1 MSVSNVKVNTFAPIP
16 HTLLCVSLIMS
27 VAINNPPAGATSNA
41 EQFGNVNFSLIN
53 LEHMGEKHI
62 YYYKGTSHIYSTHY
76 VHVLTSFRQVTLLI
90 LYPCLPTTPLLL
102 SLKHLA

>member
-1 MSVSNVKVNTFAPIP
+1 MAMRRVMSVSNVKVNTFAPIP

-62 YYYKGTSHIYSTHY
+62 YYYKVCPTYIPPTMSM
-76 VHVLTSFRQVTLLI
+76 F
-90 LYPCLPTTPLLL
+90 LPVSNRRLF
-102 SLKHLA
+102 